1 MRAKGNE
8 PVDSLVGARI
18 RLLRKRRKMSQAE
31 LGKALGVTGALYCSS
46 RRGEA
51 IKSQLTVY
59 TWSNAMKKIA
69 IVFGCL
75 VTAMVTT
82 SMNAGAR
89 DCPSGHY
96 YRMSGRCADA
106 SGHKV
111 YGTSKT
117 VKRTYKKPQD
127 Y

>member
-1 MRAKGNE
+1 
-8 PVDSLVGARI
+8 
-18 RLLRKRRKMSQAE
+18 
-31 LGKALGVTGALYCSS
+31 
-46 RRGEA
+46 
-51 IKSQLTVY
+51 
-59 TWSNAMKKIA
+59 MKKIA

-75 VTAMVTT
+75 VTVLAPTPI
-82 SMNAGAR
+82 NAGAL
-89 DCPSGHY
+89 DCPSGQY

-117 VKRTYKKPQD
+117 VKRRYKKPQG